1 MATIIEKTKDGKIV
15 SFKIMV
21 LLGRD
26 EKNKQR
32 FKCKTWRPEK
42 EMSKSQSRREA
53 EKWASVWE
61 KKVKQ
66 EYLSSKEETD
76 IPKVR
81 SQKQVSF
88 SQFTNEI
95 WMPLAVKDGE
105 HCNTTVA
112 MYQHILNVI
121 MPFFKD
127 NPLNEITPIQISQ
140 YLQWLRKEYRTNK
153 GKPVSAST
161 VKHHYDILK
170 IIFTYAEKND
180 FIQYNPM
187 CRVDTPKTQR
197 KKVDALTIEEA
208 ERFFHSLGNC
218 NLEFRCILMIM
229 ITTGLRRGECVG
241 LQWQDISFESAT
253 VIIQRSVT
261 YTSTSGIEIKPPKT
275 NNSIRIVPLMQSVLQ
290 LLTALRYQ
298 REFSFPDT
306 DLAKT
311 FLFCRADNP
320 FIPREPTCITR
331 LTKQFFKKSGLPDMS
346 PHDLRHS
353 CASLLLA
360 NGADIKSVQEILG
373 HADAR
378 TTLNYYV
385 RADIEQARLATEKYA
400 NAFGL

>member
-1 MATIIEKTKDGKIV
+1 MATIVEKTKDGKIV

-32 FKCKTWRPEK
+32 FKCKTWYPEK
-42 EMSKSQSRREA
+42 GMSKSQSRREA
-53 EKWASVWE
+53 EKRASVWE

-66 EYLSSKEETD
+66 EYLSAKEETNT
-76 IPKVR
+76 INIS

-88 SQFTNEI
+88 SQFANDI

-112 MYQHILNVI
+112 MYQYILDVI
-121 MPFFKD
+121 MPFFRD
-127 NPLNEITPIQISQ
+127 IPLNEITPIQISQ
-140 YLQWLRKEYRTNK
+140 YLQWLRKEYRTSR

-180 FIQYNPM
+180 FIQGNPL
-187 CRVDTPKTQR
+187 RKVDTPKTQR
-197 KKVDALTIEEA
+197 RRVDALTTEEA
-208 ERFFHSLGNC
+208 EKFFQSLSSC

-229 ITTGLRRGECVG
+229 ITTGLRRGECLG
-241 LQWQDISFESAT
+241 LQWQDINFESAT

-261 YTSTSGIEIKPPKT
+261 YTSTAGIEVKPPKT
-275 NNSIRIVPLMQSVLQ
+275 NNSIRIVPLMQSVLK

-298 REFSFPDT
+298 REYQFPDI
-306 DLAKT
+306 DFAKSY
-311 FLFCRADNP
+311 LFCRTDNP
-320 FIPREPTCITR
+320 LTPREPTRITR
-331 LTKQFFKKSGLPDMS
+331 LTKQFFKKAGLPDMS

-385 RADIEQARLATEKYA
+385 RADLKQARSATEKYA
-400 NAFGL
+400 DAFGL